1 MVRLYL
7 INHTKKQ
14 YVFVGYIEEENEI
27 STLFTESR
35 WTLEDEVTLRLL
47 EKKSLDKY
55 RKRNY
60 VDANDL
66 VFSSDSENDSDSNS
80 EDDSNT
86 KDDSD
91 NDDSDNDDSD
101 NDDSEDD
108 DSEDDDSDN
117 EDDDS
122 EDDNDDSED
131 DDSDNDDNEYDSED
145 EANKKEVVLTPK
157 KDEFENLL
165 TEL

>member
-66 VFSSDSENDSDSNS
+66 VFSSDSENDSDSN
-80 EDDSNT
+80 T

-131 DDSDNDDNEYDSED
+131 DDSDNDDNEDDSED

>member
-91 NDDSDNDDSD
+91 NDDSDNDNDDSDDDDSDDDSD

-108 DSEDDDSDN
+108 DS
-117 EDDDS
+117 
-122 EDDNDDSED
+122 
-131 DDSDNDDNEYDSED
+131 DSDNDDNDSD
-145 EANKKEVVLTPK
+145 NEANKKEVVLTPK